1 MRRPDLSFRVL
12 DRDAP
17 LASWMKTTAT
27 ITPIA
32 SSGKKSFVV
41 GPPSIHARIAS
52 GARSMID
59 AKISSEMPFPMPRF
73 VICSPNHISS
83 TVPAGQRD
91 DDQDEPPDVVGE
103 DPCRRKRYE

>member
-1 MRRPDLSFRVL
+1 
-12 DRDAP
+12 
-17 LASWMKTTAT
+17 MKTTAT

-59 AKISSEMPFPMPRF
+59 AKISSEMPLPMPRF

-83 TVPAGQRD
+83 TVPAVSVTTIRTRR
-91 DDQDEPPDVVGE
+91 PVLWVRI
-103 DPCRRKRYE
+103 PCRRKRYE